1 MAIDSDYVKQMS
13 SQLAQY
19 EVQAS
24 IAKAERNEANYKAQ
38 LSAVTSLESAL
49 KTFSSAVKGLN
60 SVTSTML
67 VNKAT
72 MSQEGYA
79 TATVGTKAV
88 PGNYDFFVQQLA
100 SRHQLAVTGLA
111 EDDIGTNT
119 GTLTL
124 GQGSESFS
132 IDLSTVDTDNDGK
145 TSLAELAA
153 AINGATD
160 NTGVKATLVRS
171 NGQVS
176 LVLAS
181 EETGLANE
189 ITLAT
194 SGTGNATFDTQ
205 IGAATELSAAKD
217 AEVRLGGENGM
228 LLTNSS
234 NTFNNIIDGVTLT
247 FNKAHAPGEAALNIS
262 IDQDQAATKTKAQTF
277 VSAFNALMSSFD
289 SLTGSGSE
297 TTARGPLAGDATIRS
312 IESMLNQ
319 AIRKSFGG
327 MTLMEFGIVSDRNGQ
342 LTIDTARFNKA
353 IENNP
358 EGFEKLFTEKG
369 NLLDSVD
376 KNLAIYT
383 SSTGLMKTRKESLN
397 SMLRRVD
404 EQFDTIQ
411 KQYDNYYNR
420 YLKQYTNMMQIMSSM
435 EQTYGMF

>member
-247 FNKAHAPGEAALNIS
+247 FNKAHAPGEAALNIDIS
-262 IDQDQAATKTKAQTF
+262 QDQAATKTKAQTF

>member
-262 IDQDQAATKTKAQTF
+262 IDQDQAATKNKAQTF

>member
-38 LSAVTSLESAL
+38 LNAVTSLESAL

-60 SVTSTML
+60 SVSSTML

-79 TATVGTKAV
+79 TANVGTKAI

-119 GTLTL
+119 GSLII
-124 GQGSESFS
+124 GQGAESFT
-132 IDLSTVDTDNDGK
+132 IDLSTVDKDNDGK
-145 TSLAELAA
+145 NSLAELAA
-153 AINGATD
+153 AINSAAD

-181 EETGLANE
+181 EETGLANA

-234 NTFNNIIDGVTLT
+234 NTFNNIIEGVTLT
-247 FNKAHAPGEAALNIS
+247 FNKAHAPGEAALNID
-262 IDQDQAATKTKAQTF
+262 IGQDQAATKTKAQTF
-277 VSAFNALMSSFD
+277 VNAFNALMSSFD

-376 KNLAIYT
+376 KNLAVYT

-397 SMLRRVD
+397 KMLRQVD
-404 EQFDTIQ
+404 VQFDAIQ

-420 YLKQYTNMMQIMSSM
+420 YLKQYTNMMQIMASM
-435 EQTYGMF
+435 EQTFGMF

>member
-1 MAIDSDYVKQMS
+1 MAIDTDYVKQMS

-24 IAKAERNEANYKAQ
+24 IAKAERNEANYKSQ
-38 LSAVTSLESAL
+38 LTAVTSLESAL
-49 KTFSSAVKGLN
+49 RTFGSAVKGMN

-79 TATVGTKAV
+79 TANVSTKAI
-88 PGNYDFFVQQLA
+88 PGTYDFFVQQLA

-111 EDDIGTNT
+111 EDDIGTST

-124 GQGSESFS
+124 GQGAESFS
-132 IDLSTVDTDNDGK
+132 IDLSAIDTDSDGK
-145 TSLAELAA
+145 SSMAELAA
-153 AINGATD
+153 AINGAAD

-181 EETGLANE
+181 EETGLANA
-189 ITLAT
+189 ISL
-194 SGTGNATFDTQ
+194 SSFGTGNAAFETQ
-205 IGAATELSAAKD
+205 IGSATELSAARD
-217 AEVRLGGENGM
+217 AEVRLGGETGM

-234 NTFNNIIDGVTLT
+234 NTFDNIIDGVSVT
-247 FNKAHAPGEAALNIS
+247 FNKAHAPGEASLNIN
-262 IDQDQAATKTKAQTF
+262 IGQDQAATKSKAQSF
-277 VSAFNALMSSFD
+277 VSAFNTIMSSFD
-289 SLTGSGSE
+289 SLTASGSE
-297 TTARGPLAGDATIRS
+297 TSQRGPLAGDATIRS

-319 AIRKSFGG
+319 AIRKNFGG
-327 MTLMEFGIVSDRNGQ
+327 KTLMEFGIVADRNGQ
-342 LTIDTARFNKA
+342 LTIDTARFEKA
-353 IENNP
+353 IANDP
-358 EGFEKLFTEKG
+358 EGFEKLFTGKG

-376 KNLAIYT
+376 KSLAVYT
-383 SSTGLMKTRKESLN
+383 SSTGFIKTRKDSLN
-397 SMLRRVD
+397 NMLRRVD
-404 EQFDTIQ
+404 EQFDGIQ